1 MPRKLHTP
9 KNKII
14 QIYQS
19 RPMTIEELSQ
29 LTSVCKPTLIKILDE
44 YDIPRYNKGI
54 LYSPSLQEN
63 YFKHIDD
70 EFKAYFLGLIIT
82 DGCIH
87 NNKRG
92 TNMVCITL
100 QDSDRD
106 ILQEFTQC
114 VGSNKKVTSDGR
126 GCYGIQI
133 LSNEMCND
141 LSQHGVIPNK
151 SLQTIFPK
159 NIPVKMYRH
168 LIRGLIDG
176 DGSYSFYSR
185 ENQSRHSHTKA
196 IRFCQGNRRF
206 IEDMIDF
213 LSCTVGVSK
222 PSIYQEKENLWS
234 VAYRKDEDMVKLIN
248 FMYKDARIYIKRKFY
263 TAQKIYQECSNYIL
277 TREGNYVNIS
287 NK

>member
-1 MPRKLHTP
+1 MKGLKTP
-9 KNKII
+9 KEEIIKI
-14 QIYQS
+14 YKS
-19 RPMTIEELSQ
+19 RPMTHKELSNI
-29 LTSVCKPTLIKILDE
+29 TGVSSVTICKIFKENNIQVYTKTKI
-44 YDIPRYNKGI
+44 
-54 LYSPSLQEN
+54 YSPNLLEN

-92 TNMVCITL
+92 TNLVSITL
-100 QDSDRD
+100 QDSDKD
-106 ILQEFTQC
+106 ILQEFAQC
-114 VGSNKKVTSDGR
+114 VGSNKKITSDGR

-141 LSQHGVIPNK
+141 LSRHGVIPNK

-159 NIPVKMYRH
+159 NIPIKMYRH

-185 ENQSRHSHTKA
+185 ENQGRHAHTKA

-213 LSCTVGVSK
+213 LSYTVGVSK

-234 VAYRKDEDMVKLIN
+234 VAYRKDEDMIKLID
-248 FMYKDARIYIKRKFY
+248 FMYKDARIYIKRKFD
-263 TAQKIYQECSNYIL
+263 TAQKIYQECSEYFDK
-277 TREGNYVNIS
+277 EV
-287 NK
+287 